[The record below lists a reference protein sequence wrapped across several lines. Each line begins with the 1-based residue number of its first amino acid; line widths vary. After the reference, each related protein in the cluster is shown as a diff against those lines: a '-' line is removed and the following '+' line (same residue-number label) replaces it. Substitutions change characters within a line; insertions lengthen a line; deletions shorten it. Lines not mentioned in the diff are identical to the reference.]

1 MRISDWSSD
10 VCSSDLLLSVAAM
23 GGDGGRA
30 HAVTDDVA
38 EGGDRRAG
46 TDEGLVDELL
56 QAGRLA
62 EPAATLL
69 EVDPGEPE
77 IELAAEEGHRI
88 RLLGRQLLEQLVA
101 ERLDQVLVGC
111 GGAGAGVEIG
121 RAHV

>member
-1 MRISDWSSD
+1 
-10 VCSSDLLLSVAAM
+10 M

-69 EVDPGEPE
+69 EVDPGEPA
-77 IELAAEEGHRI
+77 IELEAAGGHRI
-88 RLLGRQLLEQLVA
+88 RLLGRQLLAQLVD
-101 ERLDQVLVGC
+101 ERHYHVLDGWC
-111 GGAGAGVEIG
+111 GAGAGG
-121 RAHV
+121 GADRKT